1 MKTVILAGGLGLR
14 LSEKTVRCPKPMVQ
28 IGPYPMLQHIMGI
41 YSNFGFDRFVFALGY
56 KQEIIRDFFDGWGG
70 DSTVELVDTGL
81 KTMTGGRLRRVAPFL
96 NGGRFMMTYGDGL
109 SDIDIGKLVEFH
121 KSHGKLATITA
132 VRPPARFGCLHL
144 DGNQVKCFDEKPQTS
159 EGWINGGFFVLEP
172 EVLDYIDGDDV
183 IWERDPLEKLAAEGE
198 LMAYFHE
205 GFWQPMDNL
214 REQQLLEKLWQKGAP
229 WAIERYP
236 LALAKRS

>member
-14 LSEKTVRCPKPMVQ
+14 LSEKTVRCPKPMVR

-41 YSNFGFDRFVFALGY
+41 YSNFGFNQFVVALGY
-56 KQEIIRDFFDGWGG
+56 KQEVICDFFDGWRG
-70 DSTVELVDTGL
+70 DSTVDLVDTGL
-81 KTMTGGRLRRVAPFL
+81 NSMTGGRLRRLAEYVK
-96 NGGRFMMTYGDGL
+96 GDTFMMTYGDGL
-109 SDIDIGKLVEFH
+109 ADIDISQLVEFH

-144 DGNQVKCFDEKPQTS
+144 EGNQVRCFDEKPQAS

-172 EVLDYIDGDDV
+172 EVLDYIDGDHV
-183 IWERDPLEKLAAEGE
+183 IWERDPLERLAVDGE

-214 REQQLLEKLWQKGAP
+214 REQQLLEKLWQRGPP
-229 WAIERYP
+229 WVKSSLLVE
-236 LALAKRS
+236 AK